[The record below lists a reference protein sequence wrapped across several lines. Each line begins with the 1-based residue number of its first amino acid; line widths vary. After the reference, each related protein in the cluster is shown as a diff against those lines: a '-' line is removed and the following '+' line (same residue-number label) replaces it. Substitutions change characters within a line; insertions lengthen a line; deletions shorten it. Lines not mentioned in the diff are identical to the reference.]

1 METVSE
7 GYIDTAKAKGL
18 TRKRAI
24 IKHGMKNSK
33 ISIISVLCKQF
44 CQIY

>member
-24 IKHGMKNSK
+24 IKHGMKNAK
-33 ISIISVLCKQF
+33 ISLFQYFVTKF
-44 CQIY
+44 QIY